1 MSETFAEKI
10 ARQIAEKA
18 EKAAQDKKD
27 QQAKAKESLAKLV
40 EADVAAL
47 RLRVTALVS
56 EYQGI
61 IERIA
66 EQHSEV
72 PASKRRTKFCIFA
85 HFRGTSETLKEE
97 VKPLVA
103 ALEGS
108 GFQPILLNGDSGSAL
123 YDATGRISAN
133 LLGGDRWDAR
143 IDSPIDGGR
152 FILVKPTP
160 DPKLSQAQQQLHQAS
175 NHQEVGWLDART
187 GASFHQC
194 QFGTDSL
201 SIGARW

>member
-1 MSETFAEKI
+1 MS
-10 ARQIAEKA
+10 
-18 EKAAQDKKD
+18 
-27 QQAKAKESLAKLV
+27 
-40 EADVAAL
+40 
-47 RLRVTALVS
+47 
-56 EYQGI
+56 
-61 IERIA
+61 
-66 EQHSEV
+66 
-72 PASKRRTKFCIFA
+72 
-85 HFRGTSETLKEE
+85 EE

-108 GFQPILLNGDSGSAL
+108 GFQPILLHGDSGSEL

-133 LLGGDRWDAR
+133 LLGGNPWDAQ

-194 QFGTDSL
+194 QFGSDTL